1 MWRPSGIATLT
12 LEGSTAAWSGWVMDL
27 STAVHLRS
35 FASAAPTLVVPDG
48 RAAGGKATAEA
59 SVIAAQKASA
69 RREYRM
75 VRTIR
80 QSTNARV
87 PFV

>member
-1 MWRPSGIATLT
+1 
-12 LEGSTAAWSGWVMDL
+12 MDL
-27 STAVHLRS
+27 NRAAHLRS
-35 FASAAPTLVVPDG
+35 FAWAASTLVVPDG
-48 RAAGGKATAEA
+48 GAAGGKATAEA

-80 QSTNARV
+80 QSTNAQFQ
-87 PFV
+87 FV